1 VVFHATCQA
10 ADSVANPLRNSV
22 AKGRKKYDACSWLG
36 EGMGF
41 AMKANLHGKRSKSLG
56 KCAGIT
62 KSGQKLN
69 GSVIKVSPSKT
80 PIVPIN
86 RDFMPRDEKE
96 LERCERTV
104 YVNQIDRAVPGS
116 AVEAMFES
124 FCGAPSIWNA

>member
-1 VVFHATCQA
+1 M
-10 ADSVANPLRNSV
+10 R
-22 AKGRKKYDACSWLG
+22 
-36 EGMGF
+36 
-41 AMKANLHGKRSKSLG
+41 
-56 KCAGIT
+56 AGIT
-62 KSGQKLN
+62 MSGEKLN

-124 FCGAPSIWNA
+124 FCGAPPRCF

>member
-1 VVFHATCQA
+1 MTKPASSKARSPHPRA
-10 ADSVANPLRNSV
+10 ARAEPLLR
-22 AKGRKKYDACSWLG
+22 
-36 EGMGF
+36 
-41 AMKANLHGKRSKSLG
+41 HGQVGQLRVR
-56 KCAGIT
+56 AGIT
-62 KSGQKLN
+62 MSGEKLN

-124 FCGAPSIWNA
+124 FCGAPPRCF

>member
-1 VVFHATCQA
+1 
-10 ADSVANPLRNSV
+10 
-22 AKGRKKYDACSWLG
+22 
-36 EGMGF
+36 MG
-41 AMKANLHGKRSKSLG
+41 
-56 KCAGIT
+56 
-62 KSGQKLN
+62 GQKLN

-124 FCGAPSIWNA
+124 FCGTCPAGSVADCTRDLTLVNLTHVLNLAIITNCLHRDWPS